1 MQLNNKYSAAI
12 KQETASPDNPSD
24 NFFEAL
30 HFRKII
36 HFVRNNA
43 TCMENFPLLQQ
54 NYNPGIINF

>member
-12 KQETASPDNPSD
+12 KKETASPDNPSD

-43 TCMENFPLLQQ
+43 TCMENFPLL
-54 NYNPGIINF
+54 